1 MKMNKMTI
9 LEKLGMIDKNYI
21 MEADNAYEA
30 AASVQ
35 STREKPGRKFLD
47 GLSHGWGVAV
57 ICLLVAGGVFGAI
70 LYAGQNPPDVIPP
83 AGTKEENTAE
93 EVTEPNVE
101 ETTLETEPEETN
113 EETTQ
118 EAETQEPDVQD
129 PKIQEILALAPAWKL
144 PAEGNI
150 VSENAFMTQYPGEDG
165 EALDA
170 VMRTAIL
177 ETDANVQVYPL
188 YFLADLLDEEGKVIS
203 HVSVPLPNVNGRVL
217 YIEPDPQDNDLYKDI
232 GRFVILGAQVYNI
245 NRPLAP
251 GERFIINVN
260 LSSTA
265 FCWNDPSISPAYY
278 MGFVGS
284 QTFGRNDAW
293 DAEFVQSLQDDPNFS
308 GKLTEMKDAL
318 TALMSRA
325 TVIADTKTCYTPR
338 TGKSL
343 DEAEI
348 SALTGVTAEDLYTFF
363 HETYGTG
370 SVPPL
375 VITPKPTEFT
385 LVFDGGTLTGY
396 EGGEPPAE
404 LVIPSE
410 TPDGTPVVKLGMN
423 CFSGC
428 DSIRSV
434 VIPDTVHTMDGGV
447 FRDCSNLE
455 KVTIPTGLQ
464 FLYSYAFSGTKIKE
478 IILPKSCQY
487 VDMYAFAEVECDYVE
502 LWAEEIPQE
511 AFTDAKI
518 KNLVLR
524 EGVKRFNH
532 QPNLEVENLY
542 LPKSIELMAVDYI
555 YVAGKYYF
563 EGTEAE
569 WESKNYHMDTEIVF
583 EADPTILRP

>member
-9 LEKLGMIDKNYI
+9 LEKLGMIDKNYV

-35 STREKPGRKFLD
+35 STREKPGRRFLD
-47 GLSHGWGVAV
+47 WLSHGWGVAV
-57 ICLLVAGGVFGAI
+57 ICMLVAGGVFAAI

-101 ETTLETEPEETN
+101 ETTPETEPEETN

-144 PAEGNI
+144 PAEGSI

-177 ETDANVQVYPL
+177 ETDANVQTYPL
-188 YFLADLLDEEGKVIS
+188 YFLADLLNEEGNVIAS
-203 HVSVPLPNVNGRVL
+203 TSVSLPNVNGRVI
-217 YIEPDPQDNDLYKDI
+217 YVEPNGEEEPPYQGI
-232 GRFVILGAQVYNI
+232 GKFVIIGAQVYNVQ
-245 NRPLAP
+245 RPLAP

-284 QTFGRNDAW
+284 QTFGRNEVW
-293 DAEFVQSLQDDPNFS
+293 DAEFVQSLQDNPNFS

-338 TGKSL
+338 MGKAL

-348 SALTGVTAEDLYTFF
+348 QAVTGVTPEDLYAFF
-363 HETYGTG
+363 YETYGTG
-370 SVPPL
+370 TVPPL

-385 LVFDGGTLTGY
+385 LTFDGGKLTGY
-396 EGGEPPAE
+396 EGGEPPEE
-404 LVIPSE
+404 LIIPSQ
-410 TPDGTPVVKLGMN
+410 TPDGTPVTVLGMG
-423 CFSGC
+423 CFSSC
-428 DSIRSV
+428 KSIRNV
-434 VIPDTVHTMDGGV
+434 VIPDTVHTIDGDV

-455 KVTIPTGLQ
+455 KITFPTGLK
-464 FLYSYAFSGTKIKE
+464 FLYGHAFSGTKIKE

-511 AFTDAKI
+511 AFVEAKI

-524 EGVKRFNH
+524 EGVKRLNN
-532 QPNLEVENLY
+532 QPNFEVENMY
-542 LPKSIELMAVDYI
+542 LPKSIELIFGDY
-555 YVAGKYYF
+555 ATEKYYF
-563 EGTEAE
+563 QGTEAE
-569 WESKNYHMDTEIVF
+569 WESKNYHLDHEIIF
-583 EADPTILRP
+583 EADFSDLKP